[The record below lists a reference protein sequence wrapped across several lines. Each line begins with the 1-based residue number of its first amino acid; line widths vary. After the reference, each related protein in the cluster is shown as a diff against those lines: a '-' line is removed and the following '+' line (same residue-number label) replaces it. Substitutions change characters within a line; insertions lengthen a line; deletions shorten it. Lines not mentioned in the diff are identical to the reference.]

1 MIELVHGDVCSRVLL
16 VYFRYHFLYFF
27 CFCLDFVSVV
37 LLFPFLLT
45 EIAPITHRILLY
57 VHCYNVTKQ

>member
-27 CFCLDFVSVV
+27 FCLDFVSVV